1 MPHGFFGI
9 TVHFIIQKLK
19 SKHLVCLSFLWWEIF
34 WRDERKYLAYIL
46 GHSIGSDK
54 QAVEW
59 INSCL
64 GKILELPTLRST
76 LVQLWLDAAS
86 KYTQSLE
93 VEVEYILITNVQF
106 ISYSKFSNWRWISKL
121 LSNFGCLFTFCYLDG
136 ANSIKII
143 FVTYGLASL

>member
-1 MPHGFFGI
+1 MI
-9 TVHFIIQKLK
+9 KLTK
-19 SKHLVCLSFLWWEIF
+19 TSILPNFQVTKGLF
-34 WRDERKYLAYIL
+34 WYNERKYFAHIP

-93 VEVEYILITNVQF
+93 VEV
-106 ISYSKFSNWRWISKL
+106 
-121 LSNFGCLFTFCYLDG
+121 
-136 ANSIKII
+136 
-143 FVTYGLASL
+143 

>member
-1 MPHGFFGI
+1 MAFFGI
-9 TVHFIIQKLK
+9 TVNLILQKLK
-19 SKHLVCLSFLWWEIF
+19 SKYLFVSVFSGGRFF
-34 WRDERKYLAYIL
+34 WGNERKYFAHIP

-93 VEVEYILITNVQF
+93 VEVEYLF
-106 ISYSKFSNWRWISKL
+106 WPLMYSKCSNWRCQTLDVYLLFAIWMGQIQSKL
-121 LSNFGCLFTFCYLDG
+121 IYM
-136 ANSIKII
+136 